1 MERVVGDG
9 AGRPNRLPTA
19 YHQNKMNARP
29 ILGSFLLDLVSK
41 QLLLRRTRRPPPRL
55 RSQGAAAPLP
65 AAAPLQQWMQPSPS
79 LLHFVRDSLLA
90 LGCRHRLASGQHGA
104 LGPDLASVQR
114 GPKVRM
120 QTCSVVLFVLDKRL
134 APWVLTSLPCRASVG
149 CIAWQRHHRGIFT
162 RCDFSLD
169 L

>member
-1 MERVVGDG
+1 MRADRAQEW
-9 AGRPNRLPTA
+9 
-19 YHQNKMNARP
+19 
-29 ILGSFLLDLVSK
+29 LLFGQAQ

-114 GPKVRM
+114 GPKVRL

-134 APWVLTSLPCRASVG
+134 APWVLSSLPCRASVG
-149 CIAWQRHHRGIFT
+149 PCGVYCLAVASQR
-162 RCDFSLD
+162 DFYQR
-169 L
+169 